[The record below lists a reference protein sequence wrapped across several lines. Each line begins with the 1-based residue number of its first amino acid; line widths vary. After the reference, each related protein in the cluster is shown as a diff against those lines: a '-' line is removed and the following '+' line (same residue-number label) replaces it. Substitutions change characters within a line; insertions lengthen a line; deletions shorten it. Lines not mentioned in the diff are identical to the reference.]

1 MKTPRLATV
10 LYKILTAFVLILL
23 VLRINH
29 QLSTES
35 FWLLFSL
42 NLVLGILVRRLPG
55 VQAKKA

>member
-1 MKTPRLATV
+1 MKTSRLATV